1 VRSIRARLTL
11 WYSGLLAIVLVT
23 FSTVSYVAI
32 ARAIRT
38 EGDASLL
45 DTAHELTAAFDRLA
59 LEEGGLSSR
68 VPLDFRYSDRAL
80 LVFDAQGRLAAS
92 SLSPELTA
100 ADRARIADRV
110 ARGARGFF
118 TVAASPD
125 GSGRGVRALAV
136 RIVVVSQPFVAVV
149 ARDLRG
155 QTKRLQSAAAALFLG
170 IPLALVVA
178 GAGGYLLARQSL
190 APVLRMSREARQIGA
205 SSLGE
210 RIAIRNPNDELGV
223 LGETL
228 NDLLARLES
237 AFASQRRFMAEA
249 SHEMRTPLAIL
260 QGESDVALSR
270 PDRGASEYRE
280 ALEVVQKTTRT
291 LSQVVEDL
299 FLISR
304 GDAGDDPG
312 RASRFY
318 LDETVEGAARAM
330 RTRAEARGVR
340 IDVAPSPERLVC
352 ADEELIHRLVL
363 NLIDN
368 AVKHTRTGGLVRVE
382 LGGNAGVTTITV
394 RDEGP
399 GVPSDERE
407 RIFER
412 FYRGGDGRSTGAGLG
427 LAIVRSIAQ
436 MHGGDARLAESSLA
450 GSTFV
455 AELRIEIPSPEPE

>member
-1 VRSIRARLTL
+1 MRSIRLRLTL

-32 ARAIRT
+32 ARAIRA

-59 LEEGGLSSR
+59 LEEGGLSRS

-80 LVFDAQGRLAAS
+80 LVFDPQGRPAAS
-92 SLSPELTA
+92 SRSPELSE
-100 ADRARIADRV
+100 ADRAAIARRV
-110 ARGARGFF
+110 AEGARGFF
-118 TVAASPD
+118 TVPD
-125 GSGRGVRALAV
+125 PGNGRGHGMRALAV
-136 RIVVVSQPFVAVV
+136 KIVVVSQPFVAVV
-149 ARDLRG
+149 ARNLQG
-155 QTKRLQSAAAALFLG
+155 QTRRLHSAAAALFLG
-170 IPLALVVA
+170 IPFALLVA

-210 RIAIRNPNDELGV
+210 RIAIRNPDDELGI
-223 LGETL
+223 LGNTL

-237 AFASQRRFMAEA
+237 SFASQRRFMAEA
-249 SHEMRTPLAIL
+249 SHELRTPLAIL

-270 PDRGASEYRE
+270 PDRDAGDYRE
-280 ALEVVQKTTRT
+280 ALEVVQKTTRK
-291 LSQVVEDL
+291 LSQIVEDL
-299 FLISR
+299 FLFSR
-304 GDAGDDPG
+304 GDAGDYPV

-318 LDETVEGAARAM
+318 LDETVDEVARAM
-330 RTRAEARGVR
+330 RTRAETRGVR
-340 IDVAPSPERLVC
+340 IDVAPSPERLVR

-368 AVKHTRTGGLVRVE
+368 AVKHTRPGGLVRVE
-382 LGGNAGVTTITV
+382 LGESDGMTSITV

-399 GVPSDERE
+399 GVPPEERE

-427 LAIVRSIAQ
+427 LAIVKSIAQ
-436 MHGGDARLAESSLA
+436 MHGGDARLAESSPA

-455 AELRIEIPSPEPE
+455 AEIRVAAPAGE